1 MAEAERL
8 RFERQFEYD
17 NTIAHIQGAYFAEAI
32 LSTVC
37 NYLSDKHAKK
47 HEYPAKPY
55 DLSPN
60 KNTES
65 ENERQLELFKA
76 QLNTTM
82 NNFNRTHGKGT
93 EG

>member
-37 NYLSDKHAKK
+37 NSLSDKHAKK